1 VEFIDR
7 GEKEV
12 AAMDVDRTSCHACP
26 EPDPTRKNKRG
37 PRGTHIY
44 RGRKEL
50 ICHACTRWWTKDTP
64 TTCRDGLS
72 CVYDAGD
79 SPRRL
84 AVHAVRPL
92 SFCLLFVDPV
102 HALVHDV
109 PAAVAASLQQRRP
122 CRRSWC

>member
-44 RGRKEL
+44 RGGKEL
-50 ICHACTRWWTKDTP
+50 A
-64 TTCRDGLS
+64 
-72 CVYDAGD
+72 AM
-79 SPRRL
+79 
-84 AVHAVRPL
+84 HAVEDEGDADNL
-92 SFCLLFVDPV
+92 SGRL
-102 HALVHDV
+102 DV
-109 PAAVAASLQQRRP
+109 RV
-122 CRRSWC
+122 